1 MKAIDFACRLL
12 ARLAEDNL
20 PFATQQVLLAVA
32 AGLETGPDI
41 ARFTGQSSS
50 ACSGI
55 LRSLAHKD
63 IIKRVGGTHPVY
75 LLAPAGRELVRQY
88 FSFLPNGKA

>member
-12 ARLAEDNL
+12 TRLAEDEL

-32 AGLETGPDI
+32 AGLEHTPDI
-41 ARFTGQSSS
+41 ARFTGQNSS

-55 LRSLAHKD
+55 LRSLAHKG
-63 IIKRVGGTHPVY
+63 IIHRKGGAHATY
-75 LLAPAGRELVRQY
+75 LLAPAGKERVRQY
-88 FSFLPNGKA
+88 FSFLPQTRT

>member
-12 ARLAEDNL
+12 VRLSEDQL
-20 PFATQQVLLAVA
+20 PLPGQQVLLAVA

-41 ARFTGQSSS
+41 ARFTGMSSS

-55 LRSLAHKD
+55 LRSLTHKGLLQREGGAHA
-63 IIKRVGGTHPVY
+63 IY
-75 LLAPAGRELVRQY
+75 LLAPAGRERVRLY
-88 FSFLPNGKA
+88 FDFLPHARA